1 MNKDL
6 TLVFSSYQSY
16 HLLKKILKQFHN
28 KYKILI
34 IENSLDIKIKN
45 ILEKRF
51 NNTEVIIPNKNLG
64 LAKSYNL
71 GIKKAKTKFVFL
83 NNPDMEISN
92 KSIKDLILCA
102 KKIKNFGAISP
113 VFANEKT
120 YKNYRIYKQRKRIN
134 SNFFRK
140 FNIEE
145 VDLLDNN
152 LFISK
157 SIAKKNLFDESYFLF
172 FETFDFVHKLKL
184 NGKKLYTI
192 KKIKFKHL
200 GASSLPKKFDNLV
213 KKTRSFHYN
222 WSKFYYLKK
231 NFGYLHALKKIIP
244 NIVRGLKKF
253 IINII
258 KLDFKEAQL
267 NLLELYGV
275 LVSILLLKSFFRPTN

>member
-28 KYKILI
+28 KYKIII
-34 IENSLDIKIKN
+34 IENSLDKKIKN
-45 ILEKRF
+45 NLEKRF

-102 KKIKNFGAISP
+102 KKIKRFGAISP
-113 VFANEKT
+113 VFTNEKT
-120 YKNYRIYKQRKRIN
+120 YKNYRVYKQRKKIN

-157 SIAKKNLFDESYFLF
+157 NVAKKNLFDESYFLF

-231 NFGYLHALKKIIP
+231 NFGYLYALRKIIP
-244 NIVRGLKKF
+244 NIIRGLKKF
-253 IINII
+253 IINVF

-267 NLLELYGV
+267 NLLELYGA
-275 LVSILLLKSFFRPTN
+275 LVSIFLLKSFFRPKN